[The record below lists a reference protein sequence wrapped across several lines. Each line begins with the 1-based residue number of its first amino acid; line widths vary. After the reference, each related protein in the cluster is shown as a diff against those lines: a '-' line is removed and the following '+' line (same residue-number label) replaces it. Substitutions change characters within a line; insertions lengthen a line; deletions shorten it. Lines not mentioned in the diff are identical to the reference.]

1 MDSSEAS
8 VPIPQVIRDMV
19 ERVVSEFDPD
29 RVLLFGSYAHG
40 MADKGSDVDLLV
52 VMPVAGSRRL
62 LATEIDRLLIDR
74 RIPLDVI
81 VVTPEEFER
90 NQSQVGT
97 AVRTAVQGGRVVY
110 ERAA

>member
-1 MDSSEAS
+1 MEAS
-8 VPIPQVIRDMV
+8 KPAIPQVVNDMV
-19 ERVVSEFDPD
+19 ERIASAFDPD
-29 RVLLFGSYAHG
+29 RVLLFGSYARG
-40 MADKGSDVDLLV
+40 TAEEGSDVDLLV
-52 VMPVAGSRRL
+52 VMPVVGSRRS

-74 RIPLDVI
+74 MIPLDII

-97 AVRTAVQGGRVVY
+97 AVRSAVQGGQVVY

>member
-1 MDSSEAS
+1 MEVSKS
-8 VPIPQVIRDMV
+8 PIPQMVSDMV
-19 ERVVSEFDPD
+19 ERIVSEFDPD
-29 RVLLFGSYAHG
+29 RVLLFGPYARG
-40 MADKGSDVDLLV
+40 TADEGSDVDLLV
-52 VMPVAGSRRL
+52 VMPVVGSRRS

-90 NQSQVGT
+90 NQSQVAT
-97 AVRTAVQGGRVVY
+97 AVRSAVQGGQVVY